1 MSKQKGDAD
10 MWFELSVHY
19 KELNKVLRKE
29 NAELKICCENMS
41 PQPCV
46 PPYNSNIKRIL
57 SKQNNNIISLE
68 PETEGSPSYN
78 IIRSY
83 EKNNSGRGSRRRRSR
98 RRGSRRRGSRRR
110 GSGKRKTK
118 GRK

>member
-1 MSKQKGDAD
+1 
-10 MWFELSVHY
+10 V
-19 KELNKVLRKE
+19 
-29 NAELKICCENMS
+29 
-41 PQPCV
+41 
-46 PPYNSNIKRIL
+46 L

-83 EKNNSGRGSRRRRSR
+83 KKNNSGRGSRRRRSR
-98 RRGSRRRGSRRR
+98 RRR
-110 GSGKRKTK
+110 SGKRKTK

>member
-10 MWFELSVHY
+10 MWFELYVHY
-19 KELNKVLRKE
+19 KELNKVLKKE

-46 PPYNSNIKRIL
+46 SPYNSNIKRVL

-83 EKNNSGRGSRRRRSR
+83 KKNNSGRGSRRRRSR
-98 RRGSRRRGSRRR
+98 RRR
-110 GSGKRKTK
+110 SGKRKTK